1 MVRVRWCAPEVGGVE
16 NFFASASIKSRSKQ
30 QKKEWAPAALDALA
44 TLAQKVPKV
53 SLVTPL

>member
-16 NFFASASIKSRSKQ
+16 NFFASALRKSHCTSE
-30 QKKEWAPAALDALA
+30 KKEGAPAAHGALA
-44 TLAQKVPKV
+44 TLAQKVSKV